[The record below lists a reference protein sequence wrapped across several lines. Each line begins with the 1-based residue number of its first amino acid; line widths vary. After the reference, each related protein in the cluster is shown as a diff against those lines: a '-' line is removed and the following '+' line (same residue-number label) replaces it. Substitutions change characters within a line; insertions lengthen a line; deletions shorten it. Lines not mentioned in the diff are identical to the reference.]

1 MNNDIL
7 IVYYSETGFTEQY
20 ARWLSEDLD
29 CLAISLD
36 SAKKQNLK
44 EYKKILFGTWLM
56 AGEVQR
62 LKEIQEICPD
72 EDNCVLFV
80 TGAAPA
86 NFADNFTSIHT
97 ALQNLDFDIKYFY
110 LQSGLNYQRMK
121 FRNRMVMKIMNIML
135 KIRKPVGENETMMKS
150 ILKNSFDYSRREYLI
165 PMENYIKTGSE
176 DVK

>member
-44 EYKKILFGTWLM
+44 EYKKVLFGTWLM

-97 ALQNLDFDIKYFY
+97 ALQNLGFDIKYFY
-110 LQSGLNYQRMK
+110 LQSGLNYQKMK
-121 FRNRMVMKIMNIML
+121 FRNRMVMKMMNIML

>member
-80 TGAAPA
+80 TGTAPA

-121 FRNRMVMKIMNIML
+121 FRNRMVMKMMNIML